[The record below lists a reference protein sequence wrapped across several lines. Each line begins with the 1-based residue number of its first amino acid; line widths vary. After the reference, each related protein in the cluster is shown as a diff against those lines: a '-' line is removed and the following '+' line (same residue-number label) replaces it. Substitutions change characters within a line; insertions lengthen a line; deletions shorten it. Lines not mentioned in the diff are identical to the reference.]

1 VADLGELKHALGLDF
16 VNRDGRFFISQ
27 EQYVLEILKRFGF
40 DKCHPCPT
48 PMHKAREEYE
58 GSIFD
63 KETSLS
69 KFQLNEIV
77 GALLWLSV
85 MTRPDIAYAV
95 ATVAQYVSKPEPR
108 IYSMA
113 SRILRYLAGTKGVGI
128 AFIIGNAK
136 NLHAF
141 ADSDWAADKNTRK
154 SQSGYVFL
162 TNGPI
167 DWSSKKQSSVSLSS
181 SEAEVMAFCSAT
193 QQAMWFRSILA
204 EIGLPR
210 HEPTPIYED
219 NSGAIELVTNSVVSK
234 RLKHVDIRLCFVND
248 AIEKRIVIP
257 IKVATANNL
266 ADLFTKAL
274 PRIRFNELAT
284 SLVVSSS

>member
-1 VADLGELKHALGLDF
+1 
-16 VNRDGRFFISQ
+16 
-27 EQYVLEILKRFGF
+27 
-40 DKCHPCPT
+40 
-48 PMHKAREEYE
+48 MHEAREEYE
-58 GSIFD
+58 GSIID

-113 SRILRYLAGTKGVGI
+113 SRILRYLARTKDVGI
-128 AFIIGNAK
+128 ALLIGNAK

-141 ADSDWAADKNTRK
+141 ADSDWAADKSTRK
-154 SQSGYVFL
+154 SQSGYVFF
-162 TNGPI
+162 TNGPV

-181 SEAEVMAFCSAT
+181 LGSRGNGV
-193 QQAMWFRSILA
+193 QAMWFRSILT

-219 NSGAIELVTNSVVSK
+219 NSGAIEL
-234 RLKHVDIRLCFVND
+234 
-248 AIEKRIVIP
+248 
-257 IKVATANNL
+257 
-266 ADLFTKAL
+266 
-274 PRIRFNELAT
+274 
-284 SLVVSSS
+284 